1 MNRRTFIHH
10 TTALAASGTAVS
22 LFAKPF
28 EPLPLHLLS
37 KQGCGRASGYAEANK
52 IISAKGK
59 THVAWID
66 SPSEGFR
73 VRIVT
78 LNHATGMW
86 SPTYTVGQAKDNHGG
101 PALTIDSEATY
112 ISLTSLSMIPF
123 VIGARNVRTML
134 PSGRK
139 KFGLAND

>member
-1 MNRRTFIHH
+1 MNRRTFINH
-10 TTALAASGTAVS
+10 TAALAASGPAVS
-22 LFAKPF
+22 LIAKPS
-28 EPLPLHLLS
+28 ELLHLLS

-78 LNHATGMW
+78 LNHAT
-86 SPTYTVGQAKDNHGG
+86 
-101 PALTIDSEATY
+101 
-112 ISLTSLSMIPF
+112 
-123 VIGARNVRTML
+123 
-134 PSGRK
+134 
-139 KFGLAND
+139 